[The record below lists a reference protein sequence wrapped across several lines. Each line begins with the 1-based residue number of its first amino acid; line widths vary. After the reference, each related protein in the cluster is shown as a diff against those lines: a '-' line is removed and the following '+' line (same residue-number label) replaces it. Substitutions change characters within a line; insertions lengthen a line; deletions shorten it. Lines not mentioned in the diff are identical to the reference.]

1 MRMPCAVAACFGLTE
16 AHLAG
21 QGCSLQVVAF
31 LHHETATECTVS
43 VLCTDN
49 IEHGVT
55 SYLMRVLAGPL

>member
-1 MRMPCAVAACFGLTE
+1 M
-16 AHLAG
+16 AG
-21 QGCSLQVVAF
+21 HGCSLQVVAF

-43 VLCTDN
+43 VLCTDS